1 MSADAPIRIRRY
13 PNRRLYDRSRGRYVT
28 LQELEQLV
36 LDGRIIEVTDSRDG
50 SDITRQILTQI
61 LTERHPQKL
70 EMFPIAMLHSIVRAN
85 DLVFEFWQSHFRA
98 LLAVMDGVPQA
109 APFPT
114 PLNWFPGLGGGVRPT
129 NPSTDS
135 ADSTARR
142 VAELEDRLGRLE
154 AQSATSSARPK
165 RSRSRQASSN
175 KKRSVRGS

>member
-28 LQELEQLV
+28 LQEIEQLV

-98 LLAVMDGVPQA
+98 LLAAMDGIPPA

-114 PLNWFPGLGGGVRPT
+114 ALNWFPGLAAGVRPT
-129 NPSTDS
+129 FPGAEP
-135 ADSTARR
+135 ADSTASR
-142 VAELEDRLGRLE
+142 VAELEDRLRRLE
-154 AQSATSSARPK
+154 AQSAAGVAPK
-165 RSRSRQASSN
+165 RRGSRTASSS
-175 KKRSVRGS
+175 KKRARRRP